1 MKEIDPRLFWDRM
14 LAKTV
19 KSAEPSRIEFALE
32 MRTAQEIAPMSLF
45 AFFEAFTVPAQLVQ
59 NLMSAV
65 V

>member
-1 MKEIDPRLFWDRM
+1 MTK
-14 LAKTV
+14 
-19 KSAEPSRIEFALE
+19 KSIVVCFGTECGKDSQVAEPSRIEFVLE